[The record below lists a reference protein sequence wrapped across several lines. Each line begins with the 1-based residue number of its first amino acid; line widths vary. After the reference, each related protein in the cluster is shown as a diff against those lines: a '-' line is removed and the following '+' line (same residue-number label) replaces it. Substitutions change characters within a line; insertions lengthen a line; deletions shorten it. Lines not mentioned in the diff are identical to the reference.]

1 MKKLLILG
9 ILVVCIGVSV
19 FVWKAKTSSSIKA
32 DFTISEDQLKNKN
45 FLKNK
50 QAVLFYSSTAD
61 QDFDN
66 KGISYAVFI
75 DDAGEAAAYQM
86 KGLELGSIAKGENNV
101 LLADKN
107 NIRLIGDNYKE
118 FTQEKPQY
126 TGERTGI
133 LKQGQVY
140 FSIYNTGVNSE
151 NGTYDSN
158 VLFGDETGFNQG
170 NIPYYILTS
179 GVTDATVPIL
189 TYDIEKNEYDL
200 REVSFEG
207 NEIAIRD
214 IVRLQNKE
222 NLEYANLSPIVSDDE
237 FYYFV
242 LSEFVGENSGN
253 VVVYKINK
261 ETNAEEKLLLAEY
274 RNSEETFTSIP
285 FNVKNST
292 HIHKNIFYYIDG
304 LGNVYGLNKGSNK
317 IELKF
322 TIENPPKDGVRHGEG
337 THFQDDKLYVL
348 RNSTNKTE
356 EYYIETYSLSSGK
369 KETDI
374 PIKNLKEIL
383 ASVKG
388 KSVHSYDFKMLD

>member
-140 FSIYNTGVNSE
+140 FSIYNTGVNGE
-151 NGTYDSN
+151 KGTYDSN
-158 VLFGDETGFNQG
+158 VLFGDETGFNEG

-189 TYDIEKNEYDL
+189 TYDIEKNIYDL
-200 REVSFEG
+200 REVSFKDDEL
-207 NEIAIRD
+207 EIRD

-222 NLEYANLSPIVSDDE
+222 NLEYANLSPIVSDDK

-242 LSEFVGENSGN
+242 LSEFVGETSGN

-285 FNVKNST
+285 FNVKNSS
-292 HIHKNIFYYIDG
+292 HIHNNTFYYIDG

-337 THFQDDKLYVL
+337 TYFQGDKLYVL
-348 RNSTNKTE
+348 RNNMKKAE

-388 KSVHSYDFKMLD
+388 KSVHSYDFKMLE

>member
-9 ILVVCIGVSV
+9 ILVICIGVSV

-32 DFTISEDQLKNKN
+32 DFTISEDQLRNKN

-140 FSIYNTGVNSE
+140 FSIYNTGVNGE

-158 VLFGDETGFNQG
+158 VLFGDEAGINEG

-200 REVSFEG
+200 REVSFKGDEL
-207 NEIAIRD
+207 EIRD

-242 LSEFVGENSGN
+242 LSEFVGETSGN

-285 FNVKNST
+285 FNVKNSS
-292 HIHKNIFYYIDG
+292 HIHNNIFYYIDG

-317 IELKF
+317 IELRF
-322 TIENPPKDGVRHGEG
+322 TIENSPKDGVRHGEG
-337 THFQDDKLYVL
+337 TYFQDDKLYVL
-348 RNSTNKTE
+348 RNNPKKAE

-388 KSVHSYDFKMLD
+388 KSVHSYDFKMLE

>member
-158 VLFGDETGFNQG
+158 VLFGDEAGINEG

-189 TYDIEKNEYDL
+189 TYDIEKNIYDL
-200 REVSFEG
+200 REVSFKGDEL
-207 NEIAIRD
+207 EIRD

-222 NLEYANLSPIVSDDE
+222 NREYANLSPIVSDDE

-285 FNVKNST
+285 FNVKNSS
-292 HIHKNIFYYIDG
+292 HIHNNIFYYIDG

-317 IELKF
+317 IELIF
-322 TIENPPKDGVRHGEG
+322 TIEDPPKDGVRHGEG
-337 THFQDDKLYVL
+337 TYFQDDKLYVL
-348 RNSTNKTE
+348 RNKAK

-383 ASVKG
+383 ALVKG
-388 KSVHSYDFKMLD
+388 KSVHSYDFKMLE

>member
-32 DFTISEDQLKNKN
+32 DFTISENQLKNKN

-158 VLFGDETGFNQG
+158 VLFGDEAGINEG

-189 TYDIEKNEYDL
+189 TYDIEKNIYDL
-200 REVSFEG
+200 REVSFKGDEL
-207 NEIAIRD
+207 EIRD

-222 NLEYANLSPIVSDDE
+222 NREYANLSPIVSDDE

-242 LSEFVGENSGN
+242 LSEYVGETSGN
-253 VVVYKINK
+253 VVLYKINK
-261 ETNAEEKLLLAEY
+261 ETNAEEKLTLAEY
-274 RNSEETFTSIP
+274 QNSEETFTSIP
-285 FNVKNST
+285 FNVKNSS
-292 HIHKNIFYYIDG
+292 HIHNNIFYYIDG

-317 IELKF
+317 IELKL
-322 TIENPPKDGVRHGEG
+322 TIEDPPKDGVRHGEG
-337 THFQDDKLYVL
+337 TYFQDDKLYVL
-348 RNSTNKTE
+348 RNKAK

-388 KSVHSYDFKMLD
+388 KSVHSYDFKMLE

>member
-140 FSIYNTGVNSE
+140 FSIYNTGVNGE
-151 NGTYDSN
+151 KGTYDSN
-158 VLFGDETGFNQG
+158 VLFGDETGFNEG

-179 GVTDATVPIL
+179 GITDATVPIL
-189 TYDIEKNEYDL
+189 TYDIEKNIYDL
-200 REVSFEG
+200 REVYFKDDEL
-207 NEIAIRD
+207 EIRD
-214 IVRLQNKE
+214 IVRLQNKG

-242 LSEFVGENSGN
+242 LSEFVGETSGN

-261 ETNAEEKLLLAEY
+261 ESNAEEKLLLAEY

-285 FNVKNST
+285 FNVKNSS
-292 HIHKNIFYYIDG
+292 HIHNNTFYYIDG

-337 THFQDDKLYVL
+337 TYFQGDKLYVL
-348 RNSTNKTE
+348 RNNMKKAE

-388 KSVHSYDFKMLD
+388 KSVHSYDFKMLE